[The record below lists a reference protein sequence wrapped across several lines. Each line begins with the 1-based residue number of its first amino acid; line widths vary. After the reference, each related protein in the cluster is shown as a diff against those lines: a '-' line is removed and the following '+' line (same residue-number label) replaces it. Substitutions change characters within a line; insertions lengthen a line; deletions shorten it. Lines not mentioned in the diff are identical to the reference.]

1 MRLGIVAVY
10 LVTPGNERL
19 LDLHLEYVER
29 TTSVPYTIF
38 AAAPRLEPGLRE
50 RLAAAPRVTIVEM
63 PASELRGPEEH
74 ACYLER
80 LVAAALADGVSH
92 VVTLHVDSFP
102 IRRGWDT
109 ETAARLDDR
118 CPFAAVVR
126 DDEVDRKPCTAF
138 IFAESA
144 FLAAH
149 RPTFLL
155 PEATLESAEFTRY
168 ARRFR
173 ALRDSGIGYGFAAW
187 RAGLRWY
194 ALARSNRGED
204 HCHFGSVYDDLVF
217 HLGAA
222 SWARKDFPGSDRLR
236 VGWRLQ
242 RLAAGAA
249 RAALPAAAARLV
261 KGAAAWMLPPLVSE
275 PRYAANEREYLTVRD
290 RLFADPEGYLAFL
303 RSGGS

>member
-19 LDLHLEYVER
+19 LDLHFEYVER

-38 AAAPRLEPGLRE
+38 AAAPRLEPGMRE

-109 ETAARLDDR
+109 ETAARLDDG

-138 IFAESA
+138 IFAEST

-155 PEATLESAEFTRY
+155 PEATLESAEFASY
-168 ARRFR
+168 GRRFR

-187 RAGLRWY
+187 RAGLRWHV
-194 ALARSNRGED
+194 LARSNRGED

-249 RAALPAAAARLV
+249 RAVLPAAAARLV
-261 KGAAAWMLPPLVSE
+261 KGAAARLLPSLVSE
-275 PRYAANEREYLTVRD
+275 SRYAANEREYLAVRD

-303 RSGGS
+303 RSGVS

>member
-1 MRLGIVAVY
+1 MRLGIVVVY

-19 LDLHLEYVER
+19 LDLHLDYLER

-38 AAAPRLEPGLRE
+38 AAAPRLEAGLRD

-109 ETAARLDDR
+109 ETAARLDDD
-118 CPFAAVVR
+118 CPFGAVVR
-126 DDEVDRKPCTAF
+126 DDEVDHKPCTAF

-144 FLAAH
+144 FLAAY

-155 PEATLESAEFTRY
+155 PEVTLGSAEFARY

-173 ALRDSGIGYGFAAW
+173 AVRDSGIGYGFAAW

-222 SWARKDFPGSDRLR
+222 SWARKDFPGSHRLR
-236 VGWRLQ
+236 AAWRLQ

-249 RAALPAAAARLV
+249 RSALPAAVTSRL
-261 KGAAAWMLPPLVSE
+261 KGAAARFLPPLVSE
-275 PRYAANEREYLTVRD
+275 PRYEANEREFRTVRD
-290 RLFADPEGYLAFL
+290 RLFEDPEAYLAFL

>member
-102 IRRGWDT
+102 IRRGWET
-109 ETAARLDDR
+109 EMAARLDDR

-155 PEATLESAEFTRY
+155 PAAILESAEFARY

-187 RAGLRWY
+187 RAKP
-194 ALARSNRGED
+194 ALARPVPQQPRRG
-204 HCHFGSVYDDLVF
+204 SLSLRQRLRRPRLPPRRRV
-217 HLGAA
+217 LGAEGLPRQRPP
-222 SWARKDFPGSDRLR
+222 AR
-236 VGWRLQ
+236 
-242 RLAAGAA
+242 RLAPAAARRRRRARGAA
-249 RAALPAAAARLV
+249 RGRGPPRQEGGGAAAAAARQR
-261 KGAAAWMLPPLVSE
+261 APL
-275 PRYAANEREYLTVRD
+275 RGQRA
-290 RLFADPEGYLAFL
+290 
-303 RSGGS
+303 

>member
-1 MRLGIVAVY
+1 MRLGIVVVY

-19 LDLHLEYVER
+19 LDLHLDYLER

-38 AAAPRLEPGLRE
+38 AAAPRLEAGLRD

-102 IRRGWDT
+102 IRRGWET
-109 ETAARLDDR
+109 ETAARLDEG

-138 IFAESA
+138 IFARSS
-144 FLAAH
+144 FLASH
-149 RPTFLL
+149 RPEYLL
-155 PEATLESAEFTRY
+155 PAATLASPEFKRY
-168 ARRFR
+168 ARRFPS
-173 ALRDSGIGYGFAAW
+173 ARDSGIGYGFAAW

-222 SWARKDFPGSDRLR
+222 SWGRKDFPGSHRLHA
-236 VGWRLQ
+236 VWRLQ
-242 RLAAGAA
+242 RLAADAV
-249 RAALPAAAARLV
+249 RAALPAAVTRRL
-261 KGAAAWMLPPLVSE
+261 KGAAARYLPPLVSE
-275 PRYAANEREYLTVRD
+275 PRYDANEREFRTVRD
-290 RLFADPEGYLAFL
+290 RLFEDPEAYLAFL